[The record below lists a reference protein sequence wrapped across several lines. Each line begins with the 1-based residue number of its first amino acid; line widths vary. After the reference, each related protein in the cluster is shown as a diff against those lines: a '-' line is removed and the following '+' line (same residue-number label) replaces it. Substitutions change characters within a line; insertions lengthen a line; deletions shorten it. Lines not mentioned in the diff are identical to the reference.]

1 MTAERSEAGGTGLT
15 REQIKYIA
23 IAAMTVNHIG
33 TGLLPDGLVKT
44 VMQDIGYFTAIVMCF
59 FLAEGFRYTSSKRR
73 YGLRLLLFGFIS
85 QIPFFMAFGYPVLN
99 MMFTLFLCF
108 LLLIIRTDGRFAGK
122 RLVPGLL
129 VVFLSSFCDW
139 PFLAPVVTLLFYNA
153 GTDWEERKKACGFVV
168 ILYLIFTFVS
178 TCGTVY
184 RAEEALLRAVCSAVA
199 PAAACLTI
207 LFLYNGKEN
216 SGKGSRTWGKWFF
229 YIYYPAH
236 LLLIGIVRTAAGV

>member
-1 MTAERSEAGGTGLT
+1 MTAERAETVGTGLT

-33 TGLLPDGLVKT
+33 TGLIPDGLMKT

-59 FLAEGFRYTSSKRR
+59 FLAEGFRYTSSKKR
-73 YGLRLLLFGFIS
+73 YGSRILLFGFIS
-85 QIPFFMAFGYPVLN
+85 QIPFFMAFGYPELN

-108 LLLIIRTDGRFAGK
+108 LLLVIRTDGRFAGK

-129 VVFLSSFCDW
+129 VVFLSGFCDW
-139 PFLAPVVTLLFYNA
+139 PFMAPVFTLLFYNA
-153 GTDWEERKKACGFVV
+153 GAEWGERKKACGFVV

-184 RAEEALLRAVCSAVA
+184 GAAQALLRAVCSSIA
-199 PAAACLTI
+199 PAEACLTI

-216 SGKGSRTWGKWFF
+216 SGKGSRAWGKWFF
-229 YIYYPAH
+229 YIYYPVH